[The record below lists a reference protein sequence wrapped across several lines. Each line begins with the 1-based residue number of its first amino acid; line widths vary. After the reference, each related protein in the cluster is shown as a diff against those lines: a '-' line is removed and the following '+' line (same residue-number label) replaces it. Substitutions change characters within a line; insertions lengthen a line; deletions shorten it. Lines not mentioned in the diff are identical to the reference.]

1 MIYTPND
8 VNSWPVFR
16 PMIIAHDVGRSRD
29 RSTAVVG
36 GNSPCG
42 QQLLGILGA
51 EELPQKLYGSALAS
65 ALVTVDARFGRNALI
80 VADLSNDPTYAE
92 VLYET
97 FGQRVIGVHVSRYG
111 DGITFERRL
120 VKGGSVPVYPIG
132 RTLLLELFL
141 SELRSHQVRFA
152 DQPTMRRA
160 YEQLFNLEVEVR
172 DSGIVYS
179 CAPGHHDDLGISCAM
194 LAWAARHLH
203 LTSWLRNLEA
213 ARRPRKP
220 REKFNWAAVT

>member
-97 FGQRVIGVHVSRYG
+97 FGQRVIGVHISRYG

-132 RTLLLELFL
+132 RTLLLDLLL

>member
-42 QQLLGILGA
+42 QRLLGILGA

-97 FGQRVIGVHVSRYG
+97 FGQRVIGVHISRYG
-111 DGITFERRL
+111 DGMTFERRL
-120 VKGGSVPVYPIG
+120 VKGGSVPIYPIG
-132 RTLLLELFL
+132 RTLLLDLLL

-220 REKFNWAAVT
+220 REKFNWLAVT